1 LWQTSPVSSFLSF
14 LSRKKIF
21 FFFSTVALH
30 FRLARIICSD
40 VLQQCRTLFPSHLP
54 KNEIRQ
60 KEGFLEKLIVAKS
73 HIPCFFATNGTKS
86 PITPLT
92 FAPFIFIAIVT
103 IIKTKKTYKFINIRR
118 SREFHSS
125 GSLSSL
131 NHYYFYYIL
140 CYFFRV
146 FGFFL
151 ARTCFSITTAQCSS
165 HIRNKSKRVPS
176 NLRGLNHHGYLWS
189 IPSIS
194 RQAFHSCKCSCYV

>member
-1 LWQTSPVSSFLSF
+1 M
-14 LSRKKIF
+14 
-21 FFFSTVALH
+21 
-30 FRLARIICSD
+30 
-40 VLQQCRTLFPSHLP
+40 LQQCRTLFPSHLP

-60 KEGFLEKLIVAKS
+60 KEVFLEKLIVAKS
-73 HIPCFFATNGTKS
+73 HNRWYCATNGTKS

-103 IIKTKKTYKFINIRR
+103 IIKKFTEKTYKSIIILR

-131 NHYYFYYIL
+131 NHYYIL

-151 ARTCFSITTAQCSS
+151 ARTCFSITTAQWSS

-194 RQAFHSCKCSCYV
+194 RQTFHSCKCSYFV